1 MFQPGGAGYFVP
13 TMPQAQ
19 RGFFNPA
26 QMAQVR
32 PSPRWQTP
40 QQGTRPAVPTGAA
53 AGFQAMQQ
61 GTTQIRQARPT
72 TQGTVRA
79 AMNAR
84 PITGQ
89 QPTAAQR
96 VAGKFNH
103 SISTAPLLVATNSLI
118 KLLLTVL
125 IFCNKQLVIQMT

>member
-1 MFQPGGAGYFVP
+1 MLQQSQQMGQMFQPSGAGYFVP

-40 QQGTRPAVPTGAA
+40 QQATRPAVPTGAA
-53 AGFQAMQQ
+53 AGFQAMQT

-79 AMNAR
+79 TMNAR

-96 VAGKFNH
+96 VAGK
-103 SISTAPLLVATNSLI
+103 S
-118 KLLLTVL
+118 
-125 IFCNKQLVIQMT
+125 

>member
-1 MFQPGGAGYFVP
+1 MYACAIFTPFYQLSFFFNNCIDVLCLQQSQQMGQMFQPSGAGYFVP

-40 QQGTRPAVPTGAA
+40 QQATRPAVPTGAA
-53 AGFQAMQQ
+53 AGFQAMQT

-96 VAGKFNH
+96 VAGK
-103 SISTAPLLVATNSLI
+103 S
-118 KLLLTVL
+118 
-125 IFCNKQLVIQMT
+125 